1 MGAVLVLF
9 VFLFVLT
16 AVEAREVGDQ
26 RLVRRQTIDLE
37 RRRVK
42 DTEGNSLVPY
52 FVKAL
57 CFGSE
62 GAGIEW
68 LAD

>member
-1 MGAVLVLF
+1 VGAVLVLF

-16 AVEAREVGDQ
+16 AIEARELGDQ
-26 RLVRRQTIDLE
+26 RLVLRQTIDLE

-42 DTEGNSLVPY
+42 NTEGNSSVPF

-62 GAGIEW
+62 GAGIDW